1 MQTIAERSGAN
12 QQIPAGQ
19 TVAAK
24 GQVVKSLVILQKGQ
38 ATVNSVETGP
48 VGQAIL
54 RPLYTVNAPAVLGG
68 ASLFS
73 QARSNLQIVTSAPCE
88 ISVYPSNKEYLL
100 KLIAAKPN
108 IGVLALKS
116 VYKDLTDLE
125 AKLDQAEQVRGQ
137 LEAYELGFSIS
148 LNALM
153 PEKFQGDGKAD
164 GAFTDPL
171 LPVARRQLADFSER
185 GGKIVKPLNIN
196 FLRSAKNQ
204 IESVAEKR
212 FDSLP
217 TQLIRR
223 LLNLPPDALSLIAA
237 RDAQL
242 LHTAAESLTEII
254 TATSR
259 EVERSLAAMQQ
270 FLQRMLVGDYAW
282 LAKFSLQTELMESN
296 SNSAARE
303 DILAAC
309 AFFTEGFNALRDK
322 LLSFAE
328 IAYPPYA
335 LPALQKIQKAAS
347 EPAAVKPAAPV
358 PGAQAA
364 AGSGAD
370 LSEFQGSLE
379 KILQWSETPADKVA
393 QFKKDWDTLKK
404 FKNPLDASDDD
415 VRKLRRRVN
424 LQYWDVFERAILKYL
439 KKRSDL
445 PKYMR
450 LFFDYGFMD
459 ETQLEAEHITTLA
472 TASYGKGDPWL
483 PIYTI
488 TEWLAAIY
496 DRKVSTSISEMGL
509 TFFETLRQDPANR
522 DKKWRKESDL
532 PPEVNSPEARVKFEI
547 KEMLQMNCRLCSGNI
562 SSHLNILTRHQITQ
576 SLAKVIITKDTVVE
590 EVRKIIQTDF
600 GAFHREVL
608 YTNEAMNIQR
618 EFIQVQITPNIVLVP
633 SIGTVIQFW
642 QDREG
647 NDRMSRGRLIG
658 PIMATADLHMM
669 LLRAI
674 GTYRW
679 EMCKTTMGPDW
690 NNISVSSLTADYT
703 DYVQFFYKSKE
714 LSEEIKEKLA
724 EDMKR
729 FRDDRAR
736 FVNDYTVYMR
746 FESEGSQRMNRVS
759 RKIFTKH
766 VPFSKEIR
774 ERLLKLPSYTD
785 VVQKS
790 INIRKKKANDLTPR
804 YTKYEREN
812 KTLPKEL
819 IETRKFYNMEY

>member
-12 QQIPAGQ
+12 QQVPPGQ
-19 TVAAK
+19 TIAAK
-24 GQVVKSLVILQKGQ
+24 GQVVRSLIILQKGQ

-48 VGQAIL
+48 VGQPIM
-54 RPLYTVNAPAVLGG
+54 RPLYNINAPAVL
-68 ASLFS
+68 AAAPLFS
-73 QARSNLQIVTSAPCE
+73 GARNNYQIVASAQSE
-88 ISVYPSNKEYLL
+88 ISVYPSNKDYLL

-116 VYKDLTDLE
+116 CYKDLTDLE
-125 AKLDQAEQVRGQ
+125 SKLDQAELTWGQ
-137 LEAYELGFSIS
+137 LEAYELGFSVALS
-148 LNALM
+148 ALLPDKFDGNA
-153 PEKFQGDGKAD
+153 KAD
-164 GAFTDPL
+164 AAFTDPL
-171 LPVARRQLADFSER
+171 LPVARRQIADFTER

-204 IESVAEKR
+204 IETVAEKR
-212 FDSLP
+212 YDALP
-217 TQLIRR
+217 TQVIRR
-223 LLNLPPDALSLIAA
+223 LLNLPQDALSVAA
-237 RDAQL
+237 TRDPQL
-242 LHTAAESLTEII
+242 LYTAGEAIAEII
-254 TATSR
+254 TATGH
-259 EVERSLAAMQQ
+259 ELERNLTAMQQ

-282 LAKFSLQTELMESN
+282 ISKFSLQAELMESN
-296 SNSAARE
+296 SNSASRE

-309 AFFTEGFNALRDK
+309 AYFGEGFAALRDK

-328 IAYPPYA
+328 IAYPPF
-335 LPALQKIQKAAS
+335 PQSALQKIQKAAA
-347 EPAAVKPAAPV
+347 EPHAPKPAATN
-358 PGAQAA
+358 AA
-364 AGSGAD
+364 SSTEMSGD
-370 LSEFQGSLE
+370 LSEFQGAVD
-379 KILQWSETPADKVA
+379 KILQWSEVPPEKMA
-393 QFKKDWDTLKK
+393 QFKKDWDTLRK

-415 VRKLRRRVN
+415 IRKLRRRVN
-424 LQYWDVFERAILKYL
+424 LQYWEIFERGMLKFL

-445 PKYMR
+445 PRYMR

-459 ETQLEAEHITTLA
+459 ETQLDPEHIATLS
-472 TASYGKGDPWL
+472 TASYGKGDAWL

-488 TEWLAAIY
+488 TEWLTAIY
-496 DRKVSTSISEMGL
+496 DRKVATSISEMGL
-509 TFFETLRQDPANR
+509 TFFEMLRQDPTHR
-522 DKKWRKESDL
+522 DKKWRKEADL
-532 PPEVNSPEARVKFEI
+532 PPEINSPEARVKFEI

-576 SLAKVIITKDTVVE
+576 SLAKVIITKDTIVE
-590 EVRKIIQTDF
+590 EVKKIIHTDF

-618 EFIQVQITPNIVLVP
+618 EFIQTQVTPNIVVVP

-647 NDRMSRGRLIG
+647 NDRMSRGRLIA
-658 PIMATADLHMM
+658 PIMATADLQMM

-714 LSEEIKEKLA
+714 LSEEIKEKIG

-790 INIRKKKANDLTPR
+790 INIRKKKANELTPR

-819 IETRKFYNMEY
+819 VETRKFYNMEY

>member
-1 MQTIAERSGAN
+1 MQTIAERGGAN
-12 QQIPAGQ
+12 QQVTPGQ
-19 TVAAK
+19 VVAAK
-24 GQVVKSLVILQKGQ
+24 GQIVKSLIILQKGQ
-38 ATVNSVETGP
+38 VSVNSVETGQM
-48 VGQAIL
+48 GQAIL
-54 RPLYTVNAPAVLGG
+54 RPLYNVNAPAVIAG

-73 QARSNLQIVTSAPCE
+73 QARNGYHIVTSAASE

-125 AKLDQAEQVRGQ
+125 AKQEQAEQTWHQ
-137 LEAYELGFSIS
+137 LDTFELGFSI
-148 LNALM
+148 ALSALL
-153 PEKFQGDGKAD
+153 PEKFTGEEKAT
-164 GAFTDPL
+164 GFADPL
-171 LPVARRQLADFSER
+171 LPVARVQVQDFVER
-185 GGKIVKPLNIN
+185 GGNIVKPLNVN

-204 IESVAEKR
+204 IETVSEKKSDSNAVTLLR
-212 FDSLP
+212 RLVSLP
-217 TQLIRR
+217 Q
-223 LLNLPPDALSLIAA
+223 DALAIIAV
-237 RDAQL
+237 RDPQL
-242 LHTAAESLTEII
+242 LHTTAETVAELI
-254 TATSR
+254 TAKGA
-259 EVERSLAAMQQ
+259 EIDKILANMQS
-270 FLQRMLVGDYAW
+270 FLSRMLVGDYAW
-282 LAKFSLQTELMESN
+282 LSKFALQAELMESN
-296 SNSAARE
+296 SNTASRD
-303 DILAAC
+303 DIFAAC
-309 AFFTEGFNALRDK
+309 GFFAEGFAALRDK
-322 LLSFAE
+322 LLTFAE
-328 IAYPPYA
+328 IAYPPY
-335 LPALQKIQKAAS
+335 PQPSLQKIQKAAS
-347 EPAAVKPAAPV
+347 QKDPVKAAPAAE
-358 PGAQAA
+358 AQSTEM
-364 AGSGAD
+364 AGD
-370 LSEFQGSLE
+370 LSEFQNSVD
-379 KILQWSETPADKVA
+379 KILEWSETPADKTT

-415 VRKLRRRVN
+415 IRKLRRRVS
-424 LQYWDVFERAILKYL
+424 LQYWDIFERAMLKYL
-439 KKRSDL
+439 KKRADL
-445 PKYMR
+445 PRYMR

-459 ETQLEAEHITTLA
+459 ETQLDAEHMTTLVN
-472 TASYGKGDPWL
+472 ASYGKGDPWL
-483 PIYTI
+483 PIYTV

-496 DRKVSTSISEMGL
+496 DRKVTTSVSEMGL
-509 TFFETLRQDPANR
+509 TFFETLRQDPGNR
-522 DKKWRKESDL
+522 DKKWRRESDL
-532 PPEVNSPEARVKFEI
+532 PPDVNSPEARVKFEI

-576 SLAKVIITKDTVVE
+576 PLSKVLITKDTVVA
-590 EVRKIIQTDF
+590 EVRKIVGTDF

-658 PIMATADLHMM
+658 PIMVTADLHMM

-703 DYVQFFYKSKE
+703 DYVQFYYKSKE
-714 LSEEIKEKLA
+714 LSEEIKEKLG
-724 EDMKR
+724 EDFKR

-736 FVNDYTVYMR
+736 FVNDYSVYMR
-746 FESEGSQRMNRVS
+746 FESDGSQRMNRVS

-790 INIRKKKANDLTPR
+790 INIRKKKANELTPR

-812 KTLPKEL
+812 KALPKEL
-819 IETRKFYNMEY
+819 SETRKFYNMEY

>member
-12 QQIPAGQ
+12 QQVPTGQ
-19 TVAAK
+19 TIAAK
-24 GQVVKSLVILQKGQ
+24 GQLIRSLVILQKGQ
-38 ATVNSVETGP
+38 ATVHSVETGP
-48 VGQAIL
+48 VGQPIL
-54 RPLYTVNAPAVLGG
+54 RPLYAVNAPAVLAG
-68 ASLFS
+68 AALFS
-73 QARSNLQIVTSAPCE
+73 GQRSNYQVVTSAQSE
-88 ISVYPSNKEYLL
+88 ISVYPSNRDYLL

-116 VYKDLTDLE
+116 IYKDLTDLE
-125 AKLDQAEQVRGQ
+125 AKLDQAEQTWTQ
-137 LEAYELGFSIS
+137 LESYELGFSI
-148 LNALM
+148 ALSAIL
-153 PEKFQGDGKAD
+153 PEKFTGETKNEAGFA
-164 GAFTDPL
+164 DPL
-171 LPVARRQLADFSER
+171 LPLARQQVSDFTER
-185 GGKIVKPLNIN
+185 GGNIVKPLNVN
-196 FLRSAKNQ
+196 FLRSARNQ
-204 IESVAEKR
+204 IETVAEKKTE
-212 FDSLP
+212 SN
-217 TQLIRR
+217 TVGLIRR
-223 LLNLPPDALSLIAA
+223 LVSLPQEVLGAMAA
-237 RDAQL
+237 RDPQL
-242 LHTAAESLTEII
+242 LYIAAEAVGELAGSIGTEI
-254 TATSR
+254 
-259 EVERSLAAMQQ
+259 ERRLAEMQQ
-270 FLQRMLVGDYAW
+270 FLQRMLIGDYAW
-282 LAKFSLQTELMESN
+282 LAKFSLQAELMESN
-296 SNSAARE
+296 SNTASRE
-303 DILAAC
+303 DIIASSI
-309 AFFTEGFNALRDK
+309 FFAEGFGALRDK

-328 IAYPPYA
+328 IAYPPYQVQ
-335 LPALQKIQKAAS
+335 ALQKIQKVAAQK
-347 EPAAVKPAAPV
+347 EQQAKPATADASQATPISGDLDEFI
-358 PGAQAA
+358 GAV
-364 AGSGAD
+364 D
-370 LSEFQGSLE
+370 
-379 KILQWSETPADKVA
+379 KILQWTETPADKST

-424 LQYWDVFERAILKYL
+424 MQYWEIFERGILKYL
-439 KKRSDL
+439 RKRADL
-445 PKYMR
+445 PRYMR

-459 ETQLEAEHITTLA
+459 ETQLDAEHLLKLSQ
-472 TASYGKGDPWL
+472 ASYGKGDPWL

-488 TEWLAAIY
+488 TEWLTAIY
-496 DRKVSTSISEMGL
+496 DRKVTTSISEMGL
-509 TFFETLRQDPANR
+509 TFFEMLRQDPSNR
-522 DKKWRKESDL
+522 DKKWRKETDL

-576 SLAKVIITKDTVVE
+576 PLEKVIITKDTIVQD
-590 EVRKIIQTDF
+590 VRKILHTDF

-618 EFIQVQITPNIVLVP
+618 EFIQTQVTPNIVLVP

-647 NDRMSRGRLIG
+647 NDRMSRGRLIA
-658 PIMATADLHMM
+658 PIMATADLQMM

-679 EMCKTTMGPDW
+679 EICKTTMGPDW

-714 LSEEIKEKLA
+714 LSEEIKEKIA

-746 FESEGSQRMNRVS
+746 FESEGSQRMNRVA

-766 VPFSKEIR
+766 IPFAKEIR
-774 ERLLKLPSYTD
+774 ERLLKLPSYTE

-790 INIRKKKANDLTPR
+790 INIRKKKANELTPR

-819 IETRKFYNMEY
+819 VETRRYYNMEY

>member
-1 MQTIAERSGAN
+1 MQTIADRSGAN
-12 QQIPAGQ
+12 QQVPAGQ
-19 TVAAK
+19 VVAAK
-24 GQVVKSLVILQKGQ
+24 GQVVKSLIILQKGQ
-38 ATVNSVETGP
+38 VSVNSVETGP
-48 VGQAIL
+48 VGQPIL
-54 RPLYTVNAPAVLGG
+54 RPLYNINAPAVLAG

-73 QARSNLQIVTSAPCE
+73 QARNNYHIITSAQSE
-88 ISVYPSNKEYLL
+88 LSVYPSNKEYIL

-125 AKLDQAEQVRGQ
+125 AKADQAEATWQQ
-137 LEAYELGFSIS
+137 LSSYELGFSIS
-148 LNALM
+148 LSALM
-153 PEKFQGDGKAD
+153 PDKFAGEIKNEAG
-164 GAFTDPL
+164 FSDPL
-171 LPVARRQLADFSER
+171 LPAARGQVQDFIER
-185 GGKIVKPLNIN
+185 GGNIVKPLNIN

-204 IESVAEKR
+204 IETIAEKKT
-212 FDSLP
+212 DSNSVL
-217 TQLIRR
+217 LLRR
-223 LLNLPPDALSLIAA
+223 LVALPQDALALIAT
-237 RDAQL
+237 RDPQL
-242 LHTAAESLTEII
+242 LHTTAEAVGE
-254 TATSR
+254 
-259 EVERSLAAMQQ
+259 LAAAVGTDIERRLSEMQQ

-282 LAKFSLQTELMESN
+282 LSKFALQAELMESN
-296 SNSAARE
+296 SNSAGRE
-303 DILAAC
+303 DIIAAC
-309 AFFTEGFNALRDK
+309 AYFTEGFTAIRDK

-328 IAYPPYA
+328 IAYPPYP
-335 LPALQKIQKAAS
+335 LPALQRLQKLATQKEQA
-347 EPAAVKPAAPV
+347 KPAA
-358 PGAQAA
+358 AA
-364 AGSGAD
+364 PSEATQLAGD
-370 LSEFQGSLE
+370 LSEFQDAVN
-379 KILQWSETPADKVA
+379 KILEWSDTPADKA
-393 QFKKDWDTLKK
+393 TQFKKDWDTLKK
-404 FKNPLDASDDD
+404 FKNPLDGSDDD

-424 LQYWDVFERAILKYL
+424 LQYWDVFERGILKYL
-439 KKRSDL
+439 KKRGEL
-445 PKYMR
+445 PRYMR

-459 ETQLEAEHITTLA
+459 ETQLDAEHLTTLSN
-472 TASYGKGDPWL
+472 ASYGKGDPWL

-488 TEWLAAIY
+488 TEWLTAIY
-496 DRKVSTSISEMGL
+496 ERKVATSVSEMGL
-509 TFFETLRQDPANR
+509 TFFETLRQDNANR
-522 DKKWRKESDL
+522 DKKWRRESDL

-576 SLAKVIITKDTVVE
+576 PLSKVIITKDTIVE
-590 EVRKIIQTDF
+590 QVKKIVQTDF

-608 YTNEAMNIQR
+608 YSNEAMNIQR

-647 NDRMSRGRLIG
+647 NDRMSRGRLIA
-658 PIMATADLHMM
+658 PLMVTADLHMM

-703 DYVQFFYKSKE
+703 DYVQFYYKSKE

-746 FESEGSQRMNRVS
+746 FESEGSQRMNRVA

-766 VPFSKEIR
+766 VPFSKGIR

-790 INIRKKKANDLTPR
+790 INIRKKKANELTPR

-812 KTLPKEL
+812 KSLPKEL
-819 IETRKFYNMEY
+819 IETRKFFNMEY

>member
-1 MQTIAERSGAN
+1 MQTIAERGGAN
-12 QQIPAGQ
+12 QQVPPGQ

-38 ATVNSVETGP
+38 VSVNGVETGP
-48 VGQAIL
+48 MGQPIL
-54 RPLYTVNAPAVLGG
+54 RPLYNVNAPAVIAG
-68 ASLFS
+68 ASLFA
-73 QARSNLQIVTSAPCE
+73 QARNGYHIVTSAASE

-125 AKLDQAEQVRGQ
+125 AKQEQAENTWQQ
-137 LEAYELGFSIS
+137 LDSFELGFSI
-148 LNALM
+148 ALSVLL
-153 PEKFQGDGKAD
+153 PEKFSGEEKAT
-164 GAFTDPL
+164 GFADPL
-171 LPVARRQLADFSER
+171 LPVARVQVHDFVER
-185 GGKIVKPLNIN
+185 GGNIVKPLNIN

-204 IESVAEKR
+204 IETVAEKKSDSHSVALLR
-212 FDSLP
+212 RLVSLP
-217 TQLIRR
+217 Q
-223 LLNLPPDALSLIAA
+223 DALGIIAV
-237 RDAQL
+237 RDPQL
-242 LHTAAESLTEII
+242 LHTTAEAVAELIATRGAEIDKL
-254 TATSR
+254 
-259 EVERSLAAMQQ
+259 LANMQS

-282 LAKFSLQTELMESN
+282 ISKFALQAELMESN
-296 SNSAARE
+296 SNTASRE
-303 DILAAC
+303 DIIAAC
-309 AFFTEGFNALRDK
+309 GFFAEGFTALRDK
-322 LLSFAE
+322 LLTFAE
-328 IAYPPYA
+328 IAYPPYQQVS
-335 LPALQKIQKAAS
+335 LQKIQKTTAQK
-347 EPAAVKPAAPV
+347 EPAKAAPSTE
-358 PGAQAA
+358 AQTTQV
-364 AGSGAD
+364 SGD
-370 LSEFQGSLE
+370 LSEFQNSVD
-379 KILQWSETPADKVA
+379 KILAWSETPADKTT

-404 FKNPLDASDDD
+404 FKNPLDGSDDD
-415 VRKLRRRVN
+415 VRKLRRRVS
-424 LQYWDVFERAILKYL
+424 LQYWEIFERGMLKYL
-439 KKRSDL
+439 RKRSDL
-445 PKYMR
+445 PRYMR

-459 ETQLEAEHITTLA
+459 ETQLDAEHLSTLMN
-472 TASYGKGDPWL
+472 ASYGKGDPWL
-483 PIYTI
+483 PIYTV

-496 DRKVSTSISEMGL
+496 DRKVATSVSEMGL
-509 TFFETLRQDPANR
+509 TFFETLRQDPSNR
-522 DKKWRKESDL
+522 DKKWRRESDL
-532 PPEVNSPEARVKFEI
+532 PPEINSPEARVKFEI

-576 SLAKVIITKDTVVE
+576 QLSKVLITKDTVVA
-590 EVRKIIQTDF
+590 EVRKIVGTDF

-647 NDRMSRGRLIG
+647 NDRMSRGRLIA
-658 PIMATADLHMM
+658 PIMVTADLHMM
-669 LLRAI
+669 LLKAI

-703 DYVQFFYKSKE
+703 DYVQFYYKSKE
-714 LSEEIKEKLA
+714 LSEEIKEKLG
-724 EDMKR
+724 EDFKR

-736 FVNDYTVYMR
+736 FVNDYSIYMR
-746 FESEGSQRMNRVS
+746 FESDGSQRMNRVS

-790 INIRKKKANDLTPR
+790 INIRKKKANELTPR

-812 KTLPKEL
+812 KSLPKEL
-819 IETRKFYNMEY
+819 SETRKFYNMEY

>member
-12 QQIPAGQ
+12 QQIPSGQ
-19 TVAAK
+19 IVAAK
-24 GQVVKSLVILQKGQ
+24 GQVLKALIILQKGQ
-38 ATVNSVETGP
+38 VSVNSVETGP
-48 VGQAIL
+48 VGQPIL
-54 RPLYTVNAPAVLGG
+54 RPLYNINAPAIIAGS
-68 ASLFS
+68 SLFS
-73 QARSNLQIVTSAPCE
+73 QGRNNYQILTSTQSE
-88 ISVYPSNKEYLL
+88 ISVYPSNRDYLL

-116 VYKDLTDLE
+116 VYKELTDLE
-125 AKLDQAEQVRGQ
+125 AKFDQADQTWHE
-137 LEAYELGFSIS
+137 LEGYEVGFSIALS
-148 LNALM
+148 ALM
-153 PEKFQGDGKAD
+153 PDKFTDEEKPATGFS
-164 GAFTDPL
+164 DPL
-171 LPVARRQLADFSER
+171 LPGARLKVADFIER
-185 GGKIVKPLNIN
+185 GGNIVKPLNLN
-196 FLRSAKNQ
+196 FLRSARNQ
-204 IESVAEKR
+204 IETLSEKQR
-212 FDSLP
+212 DSNIILTLRRLVSLP
-217 TQLIRR
+217 Q
-223 LLNLPPDALSLIAA
+223 DALGAIAA
-237 RDAQL
+237 RDPQL
-242 LHTAAESLTEII
+242 LHTTAEALAELINTKAGELDQSLNE
-254 TATSR
+254 
-259 EVERSLAAMQQ
+259 MHQ

-282 LAKFSLQTELMESN
+282 IAKFSLQAELMESN
-296 SNSAARE
+296 SNSASRE
-303 DILAAC
+303 DILASC
-309 AFFTEGFNALRDK
+309 AYFAEGFSALRDK

-328 IAYPPYA
+328 IAYPPYPQ
-335 LPALQKIQKAAS
+335 PALQKIQKTATLKEKA
-347 EPAAVKPAAPV
+347 AAPPV
-358 PGAQAA
+358 DNPGVAMT
-364 AGSGAD
+364 GD
-370 LSEFQGSLE
+370 LSQFQGAVD
-379 KILQWSETPADKVA
+379 KILQWTEFPAEKVT
-393 QFKKDWDTLKK
+393 QFKKDWDTLRK
-404 FKNPLDASDDD
+404 FKNPLDGSDDD

-424 LQYWDVFERAILKYL
+424 LQYWEVFELGILKHL
-439 KKRSDL
+439 KKRQDL
-445 PKYMR
+445 PTYMR

-459 ETQLEAEHITTLA
+459 ETQLDPEHLTTLVQ
-472 TASYGKGDPWL
+472 ASYGKGDTWL
-483 PIYTI
+483 PIYTV

-496 DRKVSTSISEMGL
+496 DRKVTTSVSEMGL
-509 TFFETLRQDPANR
+509 TFFETLRQDSANR
-522 DKKWRKESDL
+522 DKKWRRESDL

-576 SLAKVIITKDTVVE
+576 PLERVMITKDKILD
-590 EVRKIIQTDF
+590 EVRKIVHTDF

-618 EFIQVQITPNIVLVP
+618 EFIQVQICPNIILVP

-647 NDRMSRGRLIG
+647 NDRMSRGRLIA
-658 PIMATADLHMM
+658 PLMVTAELPMM

-766 VPFSKEIR
+766 VPFAREIR

-790 INIRKKKANDLTPR
+790 INIRRRKANELTPR

-819 IETRKFYNMEY
+819 LETRKFYNMEY

>member
-1 MQTIAERSGAN
+1 MQTIAERGGAN
-12 QQIPAGQ
+12 QQVPPGQ

-38 ATVNSVETGP
+38 VSVNGVETGP
-48 VGQAIL
+48 MGQPIL
-54 RPLYTVNAPAVLGG
+54 RPLYNVNAPAVIAG
-68 ASLFS
+68 ASLFA
-73 QARSNLQIVTSAPCE
+73 QARNGYHIVTSAASE

-125 AKLDQAEQVRGQ
+125 AKQEQAENTWQQ
-137 LEAYELGFSIS
+137 LDSFELGFSI
-148 LNALM
+148 ALSVLL
-153 PEKFQGDGKAD
+153 PEKFSGEEKAT
-164 GAFTDPL
+164 GFADPL
-171 LPVARRQLADFSER
+171 LPVARVQVHDFVER
-185 GGKIVKPLNIN
+185 GGNIVKPLNIN

-204 IESVAEKR
+204 IETVAEKKSDSNSVALLR
-212 FDSLP
+212 RLVSLP
-217 TQLIRR
+217 Q
-223 LLNLPPDALSLIAA
+223 DALGIIAV
-237 RDAQL
+237 RDPQL
-242 LHTAAESLTEII
+242 LHTTAEAVAELIATRGAEIDKL
-254 TATSR
+254 
-259 EVERSLAAMQQ
+259 LANMQS

-282 LAKFSLQTELMESN
+282 ISKFALQAELMESN
-296 SNSAARE
+296 SNTASRE
-303 DILAAC
+303 DIIAAC
-309 AFFTEGFNALRDK
+309 GFFAEGFTALRDK
-322 LLSFAE
+322 LLTFAE
-328 IAYPPYA
+328 IAYPPYQQVS
-335 LPALQKIQKAAS
+335 LQKIQKTTAQK
-347 EPAAVKPAAPV
+347 EPVKAAPSTE
-358 PGAQAA
+358 AQTTQV
-364 AGSGAD
+364 SGD
-370 LSEFQGSLE
+370 LSEFQNSVD
-379 KILQWSETPADKVA
+379 KILAWSETPADKTT

-404 FKNPLDASDDD
+404 FKNPLDGSDDD
-415 VRKLRRRVN
+415 VRKLRRRVS
-424 LQYWDVFERAILKYL
+424 LQYWEIFERGMLKYL
-439 KKRSDL
+439 RKRSDL
-445 PKYMR
+445 PRYMR

-459 ETQLEAEHITTLA
+459 ETQLDAEHLSTLMN
-472 TASYGKGDPWL
+472 ASYGKGDPWL
-483 PIYTI
+483 PIYTV

-496 DRKVSTSISEMGL
+496 DRKVATSVSEMGL

-522 DKKWRKESDL
+522 DKKWRRESDL
-532 PPEVNSPEARVKFEI
+532 PPEINSPEARVKFEI

-576 SLAKVIITKDTVVE
+576 QLSKVLITKDTVVA
-590 EVRKIIQTDF
+590 EVRKIVGTDF

-647 NDRMSRGRLIG
+647 NDRMSRGRLIA
-658 PIMATADLHMM
+658 PIMVTADLHMM
-669 LLRAI
+669 LLKAI

-703 DYVQFFYKSKE
+703 DYVQFYYKSKE
-714 LSEEIKEKLA
+714 LSEEIKEKLG
-724 EDMKR
+724 EDFKR

-736 FVNDYTVYMR
+736 FVNDYSIYMR
-746 FESEGSQRMNRVS
+746 FESDGSQRMNRVS

-790 INIRKKKANDLTPR
+790 INIRKKKANELTPR

-812 KTLPKEL
+812 KSLPKEL
-819 IETRKFYNMEY
+819 SETRKFYNMEY

>member
-1 MQTIAERSGAN
+1 MQTIAERGGAN
-12 QQIPAGQ
+12 QQVPPGQ

-38 ATVNSVETGP
+38 VSVNGVETGP
-48 VGQAIL
+48 MGQPIL
-54 RPLYTVNAPAVLGG
+54 RPLYNVNAPAVIAG
-68 ASLFS
+68 ASLFA
-73 QARSNLQIVTSAPCE
+73 QARNGYHVVTSAASE

-125 AKLDQAEQVRGQ
+125 AKQEQAENTWQQ
-137 LEAYELGFSIS
+137 LDSFELGFSI
-148 LNALM
+148 ALSVLL
-153 PEKFQGDGKAD
+153 PEKFSGEEKAT
-164 GAFTDPL
+164 GFADPL
-171 LPVARRQLADFSER
+171 LPVARVQVHDFVER
-185 GGKIVKPLNIN
+185 GGNIVKPLNIN

-204 IESVAEKR
+204 IETVAEKKSDSNSVALLR
-212 FDSLP
+212 RLVSLP
-217 TQLIRR
+217 Q
-223 LLNLPPDALSLIAA
+223 DALGIIAV
-237 RDAQL
+237 RDPQL
-242 LHTAAESLTEII
+242 LHTTAEAVAELIATRGAEIDKL
-254 TATSR
+254 
-259 EVERSLAAMQQ
+259 LANMQS

-282 LAKFSLQTELMESN
+282 ISKFALQAELMESN
-296 SNSAARE
+296 SNTASRE
-303 DILAAC
+303 DIIAAC
-309 AFFTEGFNALRDK
+309 GFFAEGFTALRDK
-322 LLSFAE
+322 LLTFAE
-328 IAYPPYA
+328 IAYPPYQQVS
-335 LPALQKIQKAAS
+335 LQKIQKTTAQK
-347 EPAAVKPAAPV
+347 EPVKAAPSTE
-358 PGAQAA
+358 AQTTQV
-364 AGSGAD
+364 SGD
-370 LSEFQGSLE
+370 LSEFQNSVD
-379 KILQWSETPADKVA
+379 KILAWSETPADKTT

-404 FKNPLDASDDD
+404 FKNPLDGSDDD
-415 VRKLRRRVN
+415 VRKLRRRVS
-424 LQYWDVFERAILKYL
+424 LQYWEIFERGMLKYL
-439 KKRSDL
+439 RKRSDL
-445 PKYMR
+445 PRYMR

-459 ETQLEAEHITTLA
+459 ETQLDAEHLSTLMN
-472 TASYGKGDPWL
+472 ASYGKGDPWL
-483 PIYTI
+483 PIYTV

-496 DRKVSTSISEMGL
+496 DRKVATSVSEMGL
-509 TFFETLRQDPANR
+509 TFFETLRQDPSNR
-522 DKKWRKESDL
+522 DKKWRRESDL
-532 PPEVNSPEARVKFEI
+532 PPEINSPEARVKFEI

-576 SLAKVIITKDTVVE
+576 QLSKVLITKDTVVA
-590 EVRKIIQTDF
+590 EVRKIVGTDF

-647 NDRMSRGRLIG
+647 NDRMSRGRLIA
-658 PIMATADLHMM
+658 PIMVTADLHMM
-669 LLRAI
+669 LLKAI

-703 DYVQFFYKSKE
+703 DYVQFYYKSKE
-714 LSEEIKEKLA
+714 LSEEIKEKLG
-724 EDMKR
+724 EDFKR

-736 FVNDYTVYMR
+736 FVNDYSIYMR
-746 FESEGSQRMNRVS
+746 FESDGSQRMNRVS

-790 INIRKKKANDLTPR
+790 INIRKKKANELTPR

-812 KTLPKEL
+812 KSLPKEL
-819 IETRKFYNMEY
+819 SETRKFYNMEY

>member
-12 QQIPAGQ
+12 QQVVPGQ
-19 TVAAK
+19 TIAAK
-24 GQVVKSLVILQKGQ
+24 GQLIRSLIILQKGQ
-38 ATVNSVETGP
+38 ATVHSVETGP
-48 VGQAIL
+48 VGQPIL
-54 RPLYTVNAPAVLGG
+54 RPLYVVNAPAVLAG
-68 ASLFS
+68 AALFS
-73 QARSNLQIVTSAPCE
+73 GQRSNYQIVTSAQSE
-88 ISVYPSNKEYLL
+88 ISVYPSNRDYLL

-116 VYKDLTDLE
+116 TYKDLTDLE
-125 AKLDQAEQVRGQ
+125 AKLDQAEQIRAQ
-137 LEAYELGFSIS
+137 LESYELGFSI
-148 LNALM
+148 ALSVLL
-153 PEKFQGDGKAD
+153 PEKFTGESRNESG
-164 GAFTDPL
+164 FTDPL
-171 LPVARRQLADFSER
+171 LPLARQQVSDFTER
-185 GGKIVKPLNIN
+185 GGNIVKPLNVN
-196 FLRSAKNQ
+196 FLRSARNQ
-204 IESVAEKR
+204 IETIAEKK
-212 FDSLP
+212 SESN
-217 TQLIRR
+217 TVGLIRR
-223 LLNLPPDALSLIAA
+223 LIALPQEVLAAIASRDPQLLYIAA
-237 RDAQL
+237 EAV
-242 LHTAAESLTEII
+242 AELSGNIGTEIEKRL
-254 TATSR
+254 S
-259 EVERSLAAMQQ
+259 EMQQ
-270 FLQRMLVGDYAW
+270 FLQRLLIGDYAW
-282 LAKFSLQTELMESN
+282 LAKFSLQAELMESN
-296 SNSAARE
+296 SNTATRE
-303 DILAAC
+303 DIVASA
-309 AFFTEGFNALRDK
+309 AFFAEGFAALRDK
-322 LLSFAE
+322 LLGFAE
-328 IAYPPYA
+328 IAYPPYQVQ
-335 LPALQKIQKAAS
+335 ALQKIQKIAAQK
-347 EPAAVKPAAPV
+347 EQQPKPATADPAKV
-358 PGAQAA
+358 TQISGDLEEFVGAV
-364 AGSGAD
+364 D
-370 LSEFQGSLE
+370 
-379 KILQWSETPADKVA
+379 KILQWTETPADKSA

-424 LQYWDVFERAILKYL
+424 LQYWEIFERGMLKHL
-439 KKRSDL
+439 RKRADL
-445 PKYMR
+445 PRYMR

-459 ETQLEAEHITTLA
+459 ETQLDADHLLKLSQ
-472 TASYGKGDPWL
+472 ASYGKGDPWL

-496 DRKVSTSISEMGL
+496 DRKVTTSISEMGL
-509 TFFETLRQDPANR
+509 TFFEMLRQDPANR

-576 SLAKVIITKDTVVE
+576 PLEKVIVTKDTIVQ
-590 EVRKIIQTDF
+590 EVRKILQIDF

-618 EFIQVQITPNIVLVP
+618 EFIQVQITPNIILVP

-647 NDRMSRGRLIG
+647 NDRMSRGRLIA
-658 PIMATADLHMM
+658 PIMATADLQMM

-736 FVNDYTVYMR
+736 FVNDYTIYMR
-746 FESEGSQRMNRVS
+746 FESEGSQRMNRVA

-766 VPFSKEIR
+766 IPFAKEIR
-774 ERLLKLPSYTD
+774 ERLLKLPSYTE

-790 INIRKKKANDLTPR
+790 INIRKKKANELTPR

-819 IETRKFYNMEY
+819 IETRRFYNMEY

>member
-1 MQTIAERSGAN
+1 MQTIAERGGAN
-12 QQIPAGQ
+12 QQVPPGQ
-19 TVAAK
+19 IVAAK
-24 GQVVKSLVILQKGQ
+24 GQIVKSLIILQKGQ
-38 ATVNSVETGP
+38 VSVNGVETGP
-48 VGQAIL
+48 MGQAIL
-54 RPLYTVNAPAVLGG
+54 RPLYNVNAPAVIAG

-73 QARSNLQIVTSAPCE
+73 QSRNGYHIVTSAASE

-125 AKLDQAEQVRGQ
+125 AKQEQAEQTWHQ
-137 LEAYELGFSIS
+137 LDSFELGFSI
-148 LNALM
+148 ALSALL
-153 PEKFQGDGKAD
+153 PEKFTDQEKSTGFA
-164 GAFTDPL
+164 DPL
-171 LPVARRQLADFSER
+171 LPVARVQVHDFVER
-185 GGKIVKPLNIN
+185 GGNIVKPLNIN

-204 IESVAEKR
+204 IETVAEKR
-212 FDSLP
+212 SDTNAVTLLRRLVSLP
-217 TQLIRR
+217 Q
-223 LLNLPPDALSLIAA
+223 DALALIAV
-237 RDAQL
+237 RDPQL
-242 LHTAAESLTEII
+242 LHTTAETVAELITMRGSEIDKI
-254 TATSR
+254 
-259 EVERSLAAMQQ
+259 LANMQS
-270 FLQRMLVGDYAW
+270 FLSRMLVGDYAW
-282 LAKFSLQTELMESN
+282 LSKFALQAELMEGN
-296 SNSAARE
+296 SNTASRE

-309 AFFTEGFNALRDK
+309 GFFAEGFAALRDK
-322 LLSFAE
+322 LLTFAE

-335 LPALQKIQKAAS
+335 QAALQRVQKAAMQK
-347 EPAAVKPAAPV
+347 EPAKAV
-358 PGAQAA
+358 AA
-364 AGSGAD
+364 ADTASPQLTGD
-370 LSEFQGSLE
+370 LTEFQNSVD
-379 KILQWSETPADKVA
+379 KILAWSEVPAEKMA

-415 VRKLRRRVN
+415 VRKLRRRVS
-424 LQYWDVFERAILKYL
+424 LQYWEIFERGMLKHL
-439 KKRSDL
+439 KKRADL
-445 PKYMR
+445 PRYMR

-459 ETQLEAEHITTLA
+459 ETQLDAEHMQTLMN
-472 TASYGKGDPWL
+472 ASYGKGDPWL
-483 PIYTI
+483 PIYTV

-496 DRKVSTSISEMGL
+496 DRKVATSVSEMGL

-522 DKKWRKESDL
+522 DKKWRRESDL

-576 SLAKVIITKDTVVE
+576 SLAKVIVTKDTIVA
-590 EVRKIIQTDF
+590 EVKKIVGTDF

-618 EFIQVQITPNIVLVP
+618 EFIQVQITPNIVVVP

-647 NDRMSRGRLIG
+647 NDRMSRGRLIA
-658 PIMATADLHMM
+658 PIMVTADLHMM

-703 DYVQFFYKSKE
+703 DYVQFYYKSKE
-714 LSEEIKEKLA
+714 LSEEIKEKLG
-724 EDMKR
+724 EDFKR

-736 FVNDYTVYMR
+736 FVNDYSVYMR

-790 INIRKKKANDLTPR
+790 INIRKKKANELTPR

-812 KTLPKEL
+812 KALPKEL
-819 IETRKFYNMEY
+819 TETRKFYNMEY

>member
-1 MQTIAERSGAN
+1 MQSIAERSGAN
-12 QQIPAGQ
+12 QQVPAGQ
-19 TVAAK
+19 VIAAK
-24 GQVVKSLVILQKGQ
+24 GQIVRSLVILQKGQ
-38 ATVNSVETGP
+38 VSVNSVETGP
-48 VGQAIL
+48 VGQPIL
-54 RPLYTVNAPAVLGG
+54 RPLYNVNAPAVIAA

-73 QARSNLQIVTSAPCE
+73 QSRSAYHIVTSAQSE
-88 ISVYPSNKEYLL
+88 VSVYPSNKDYLL

-125 AKLDQAEQVRGQ
+125 AKAEQAEATGHQ
-137 LEAYELGFSIS
+137 LGSYELGFSI
-148 LNALM
+148 ALSALL
-153 PEKFQGDGKAD
+153 PDKFAPDAKSDSG
-164 GAFTDPL
+164 FTDPL
-171 LPVARRQLADFSER
+171 LPVARSLVQDFTER
-185 GGKIVKPLNIN
+185 GGNIVKPLNIN

-204 IESVAEKR
+204 IETVAEKKNDPNSVLLLR
-212 FDSLP
+212 RLVSLP
-217 TQLIRR
+217 Q
-223 LLNLPPDALSLIAA
+223 DALGVIAV
-237 RDAQL
+237 RDPQL
-242 LHTAAESLTEII
+242 LHTAGEAASELIAQTGAEIDRRLGE
-254 TATSR
+254 
-259 EVERSLAAMQQ
+259 MQQ
-270 FLQRMLVGDYAW
+270 FLQRMLVGDYSW
-282 LAKFSLQTELMESN
+282 LAKFALQAELMETN
-296 SNSAARE
+296 TNSASRD
-303 DILAAC
+303 DILASC
-309 AFFTEGFNALRDK
+309 TYFTEGFTAIRDK

-328 IAYPPYA
+328 IAYPPYPQA
-335 LPALQKIQKAAS
+335 ALQKLQKAAAGK
-347 EPAAVKPAAPV
+347 EQAKPAAASPSENV
-358 PGAQAA
+358 QL
-364 AGSGAD
+364 AGD
-370 LSEFQGSLE
+370 LSEFSGAVD
-379 KILQWSETPADKVA
+379 KILQWSETPADKA
-393 QFKKDWDTLKK
+393 TQFKKDWDTLKK
-404 FKNPLDASDDD
+404 FKNPLDGSDDD

-424 LQYWDVFERAILKYL
+424 LQFWEVFERAILKHL
-439 KKRSDL
+439 KKRADL
-445 PKYMR
+445 PRYMR

-459 ETQLEAEHITTLA
+459 ETQLDAEHLSVLSP
-472 TASYGKGDPWL
+472 ASYGKGDSWL
-483 PIYTI
+483 PIYTV
-488 TEWLAAIY
+488 TEWLTAIY
-496 DRKVSTSISEMGL
+496 DRKVTTSVSEMGL

-522 DKKWRKESDL
+522 DKKWRRESDL
-532 PPEVNSPEARVKFEI
+532 PPEVNSAEARVKFEI

-576 SLAKVIITKDTVVE
+576 PLNKVIITKDTIVE
-590 EVRKIIQTDF
+590 QVRKIVQTDF

-647 NDRMSRGRLIG
+647 NDRMSRGRLIA
-658 PIMATADLHMM
+658 PIMVTADLHMM

-703 DYVQFFYKSKE
+703 DYVQFYYKSKE

-724 EDMKR
+724 EDFKR

-746 FESEGSQRMNRVS
+746 FESEGSQRMNRVT

-766 VPFSKEIR
+766 APFAKEIR

-790 INIRKKKANDLTPR
+790 INIRKKKANELTPR

-812 KTLPKEL
+812 KSLPKEL